1 VKSCR
6 NCAQSI
12 ADDAQFCPSCGRGFA
27 MSGAPSPTGFGMPN
41 STQIPPAYPTYAQTS
56 GKAIA
61 SLVCGIL
68 FFFLPAAIAAIV
80 LGHISYSEIKRSLG
94 RLQGRGMAL
103 AGMILG
109 YTGIAVVPIVLI
121 IAAIAIPNLLRSR
134 MAANEASAVSTLRT
148 YNMALVTYAGACPK
162 IGFPESLEKLGPG
175 GKSCEHA
182 GVLPS
187 SLAQE
192 APLQHGYLFSYEP
205 GEPNEVG
212 LVTTFT
218 VTADPVNNASGV
230 RHFYTDQTG
239 VIRWK
244 MFEEADADSTP
255 LR

>member
-1 VKSCR
+1 MKTCPH
-6 NCAQSI
+6 CAQSI
-12 ADDAQFCPSCGRGFA
+12 ADDARFCPSCGRGLA
-27 MSGAPSPTGFGMPN
+27 VSGALSPTAFGIPN
-41 STQIPPAYPTYAQTS
+41 AMQTPPAYPGYAQTS

-68 FFFLPAAIAAIV
+68 FFFVPAAIAAIV

-109 YTGIAVVPIVLI
+109 YTGIAFLPIVLI
-121 IAAIAIPNLLRSR
+121 IAAIAIPNLLRAR
-134 MAANEASAVSTLRT
+134 MAANEASAVGTLRT
-148 YNMALVTYAGACPK
+148 FNTALVTYAGDCPK
-162 IGFPESLEKLGPG
+162 IGFPESFEKLGPG
-175 GKSCEHA
+175 EKSCEHA

-192 APLQHGYLFSYEP
+192 VPLRHGYLFHYEP